1 MLAKVFYGWVQAR
14 NEGSG
19 EVDEVQP
26 KKEAKVDKG
35 SALKQ
40 DRVSSLRQ
48 MLQERE
54 RERRAQEQREKEVL
68 GRGVQ
73 TREREKAEQERLEK
87 IKKAKAEEQRKLEL
101 QRAAQAKKEE
111 QIVKQKKVSPL
122 CCLHYAHVTNYQ
134 EHYIGFI
141 HKHNTKSLLLCFNRN
156 ENS

>member
-1 MLAKVFYGWVQAR
+1 MILPIVFSVDLLAKVFYGWVQAR
-14 NEGSG
+14 NEGG
-19 EVDEVQP
+19 VDEVQP
-26 KKEAKVDKG
+26 KKETKVDKAKG
-35 SALKQ
+35 SPLKQ
-40 DRVSSLRQ
+40 DRVSSLRL

-87 IKKAKAEEQRKLEL
+87 IRKAKAEEQRKLEQ

-122 CCLHYAHVTNYQ
+122 CCLHFTLATN
-134 EHYIGFI
+134 
-141 HKHNTKSLLLCFNRN
+141 NTSIIIYKKLTVMLQ
-156 ENS
+156 